1 MRTRCYLSVLLAEQ
15 AKKYGSREA
24 FIYKDFGGE
33 EWKSMS
39 WNEASLQARRVSNAL
54 LNLGVKVQERIGI
67 FSQNCIQY
75 VLTDFGAWGIRAC
88 SVPFYANSS
97 EEQVQF
103 MVNDAGIR
111 FVFAG
116 EQEQYD
122 KARHL
127 FAVCPTLEKVIVF
140 DRNVR
145 ISTHDP
151 VSVYFDDFINLGH
164 DMPRQ
169 TEVEKLS
176 REVEDDDLMNILYTS
191 GTTGV
196 SKGVMLTHGQG
207 NAAFEAND
215 KMLPLSEKDRI
226 LNFLPYTHI
235 FERAWSLLCI
245 SEGCT
250 LIVLSDPRNVQ
261 QAMRET
267 NPTCMCAVPRFW
279 EKVYAAVQ
287 AQIDNA
293 GPAKKKIFL
302 HALSVGRRH
311 NIEYLSRGKRPPLS
325 LALEYKLINKTI
337 FSLIRNELGLQKPN
351 FFPTAGAAVS
361 PAVEDFIH
369 SIGIFMMVGYG
380 LTESFATVSNIN
392 KGKNFSIG
400 SIGNPLPGLSVKI
413 GDDGEILLKGKTI
426 TKGYYNRPELNSQV
440 FTDDGYFRTGDA
452 GYLKDGELYMTE
464 RLKDLF
470 KTSNGKYIAPQM
482 IESKILV
489 DKFVETV
496 VVIADERKFVSALIV
511 PAYPLLEKWAGENG
525 ITFADR
531 EELCANPK
539 VVAMVQE
546 RIDTLQQTLANFEKV
561 KRLTLLPHHF
571 SMERGELTTTLKI
584 RRNVVAKNYKAV
596 IDEMY
601 KD

>member
-24 FIYKDFGGE
+24 FLFKDFGSE

-39 WNEASLQARRVSNAL
+39 WNEAALQARRVSNAM
-54 LNLGVKVQERIGI
+54 LNLGAKVQEKIGV

-88 SVPFYANSS
+88 TVPFYANSS

-103 MVNDAGIR
+103 VVNDAGIR
-111 FVFAG
+111 FIFAG

-176 REVEDDDLMNILYTS
+176 REVEDDDLMNIIYTS

-196 SKGVMLTHGQG
+196 SKGVMLTHGQC
-207 NAAFEAND
+207 NAALDAND
-215 KMLPLSEKDRI
+215 AMLPLSEKDRI

-250 LIVLSDPRNVQ
+250 MIVLSDPHQVQ

-293 GPAKKKIFL
+293 GPVKKKIFT

-311 NIEYLSRGKRPPLS
+311 NIEYLGRGKRPPLS
-325 LALEYKLINKTI
+325 LALEYKVVGRAI
-337 FSLIRNELGLQKPN
+337 FSLILGELGLKKPN

-361 PAVEDFIH
+361 PAVEEFVH

-380 LTESFATVSNIN
+380 LTESFATVSNVN
-392 KGKNFSIG
+392 KGKPFTIG
-400 SIGNPLPGLSVKI
+400 SIGQVLPGLSVRI
-413 GDDGEILLKGKTI
+413 GEDGEILLKGKTI
-426 TKGYYNRPELNSQV
+426 TQGYFGRPELNGQA
-440 FTDDGYFRTGDA
+440 FTDDGYFHTGDA
-452 GYLKDGELYMTE
+452 GYIKGGELYMTE
-464 RLKDLF
+464 RIKDLF

-496 VVIADERKFVSALIV
+496 TVIADERKFVSALIV
-511 PAYPLLEKWAGENG
+511 PNYPLLEKWAKENG

-539 VVAMVQE
+539 VVAMVYE
-546 RIDTLQQTLANFEKV
+546 RIDTLQQTLANFEKI
-561 KRLTLLPHHF
+561 KRLVLLPHHF
-571 SMERGELTTTLKI
+571 SMERGELTSTLKI
-584 RRNVVAKNYKAV
+584 RRSVVAKNYKTV